1 VRSPS
6 FCRLLFLLSL
16 EHVWLTLLAFCRS
29 VYRPGLDPHLAD
41 LQHLTAPLN
50 VSIVQMNKAE
60 VTKEEF
66 RDKSADSLMEWIVS
80 FDADAPEHQGKV
92 TWCVVLLL
100 RALE

>member
-1 VRSPS
+1 M
-6 FCRLLFLLSL
+6 
-16 EHVWLTLLAFCRS
+16 TLLAFCRS

-66 RDKSADSLMEWIVS
+66 RDKSADSLMEWIAS
-80 FDADAPEHQGKV
+80 FDADAPEHEGKV
-92 TWCVVLLL
+92 TWCALLL
-100 RALE
+100 RAFE